1 MNVLVREGVIAPNLT
16 PFNDDLSVAT
26 DLYVRHAAALLDGP
40 CVALAPFGTNGEALS
55 VATSERID
63 ALKALLEFG
72 VDPARLVPGTGLANL
87 PETVHLSRMMLE
99 LGCAAVMTLPPFY
112 FKGVSETGL
121 YTYFDELISR
131 IDRTDSRLFLYHI
144 PQVAGVGIPVSVV
157 KRLKR
162 AYPGEIAGI
171 KDSSGDEDNTRA
183 LLEIDD
189 LIVYP
194 GSELP
199 ILKTFSGASPGC
211 ISATANLNGR
221 DIARVVKL
229 LKDGRLEEAVELHR
243 RVRQIGMIFQEYS
256 PIPAQKRLLA
266 IATGDARWANVRPPL
281 VAMSEDRGHFLLGKL
296 GEEFR
301 AQLASFARLLVT

>member
-1 MNVLVREGVIAPNLT
+1 MNGLALEGVIAPNLT

-40 CVALAPFGTNGEALS
+40 CVALAPFGTTGEALS
-55 VATSERID
+55 VASSERID
-63 ALKALLEFG
+63 AIRALLESG

-87 PETVHLSRMMLE
+87 PETVHLSRVMLE
-99 LGCAAVMTLPPFY
+99 LGCTAVMTLPPFF

-131 IDRTDSRLFLYHI
+131 IDRAGNRLFLYHI

-162 AYPGEIAGI
+162 AFPGEIAGI
-171 KDSSGDEDNTRA
+171 KDSSGDDDNTWA

-189 LIVYP
+189 LVVYP

-199 ILKTFSGASPGC
+199 ILKTFSDASPGC

-229 LKDGRLEEAVELHR
+229 LKDGRHEEAAELHR
-243 RVRQIGMIFQEYS
+243 RVRQIRMTFQVYS
-256 PIPAQKRLLA
+256 PISAQKRLLA
-266 IATGDARWANVRPPL
+266 IATGEARWANVRPPL
-281 VAMSEDRGHFLLGKL
+281 VAMSEDKGRRLLGKL
-296 GEEFR
+296 GEDFR
-301 AQLASFARLLVT
+301 AQLTSFARSLVF